1 MFQVHFKLL
10 GMCISKGYKLC
21 LHSCSQRNLYCNFLV
36 HRYSG
41 DVPFDHQY
49 VLKQST
55 PTTPVLIM
63 YTREKD
69 AGEKT
74 LHEFAR
80 KKQQGYKTI
89 MLSGSGPA
97 EDRQARKTI
106 QECMAE
112 VKWYQPL
119 HWVQLP
125 DKPHLFELSVQKSIS
140 FPTVLFKPFGSWCRT
155 WYWSV

>member
-10 GMCISKGYKLC
+10 EMCISKGYKLC
-21 LHSCSQRNLYCNFLV
+21 LYILHSCSQRNLYCNFFV

-112 VKWYQPL
+112 VKYYEPYYRPQA
-119 HWVQLP
+119 
-125 DKPHLFELSVQKSIS
+125 
-140 FPTVLFKPFGSWCRT
+140 
-155 WYWSV
+155 